1 MHTVPEG
8 IYNPITTMGV
18 SAMFTFQL
26 DDTKRQTLPA
36 PHCCNGSCRFF
47 QVLVHSHF
55 DLVSSIL
62 IQFAIRKVAQMAP
75 DMISSVA
82 ILCTLKEIGTQAAFL
97 FQVTWLIKT
106 F

>member
-1 MHTVPEG
+1 MWMNFDDYPG
-8 IYNPITTMGV
+8 
-18 SAMFTFQL
+18 FQP
-26 DDTKRQTLPA
+26 QTA
-36 PHCCNGSCRFF
+36 GAKTYTHSVV

-106 F
+106 FWKDGEMTSSDGF

>member
-1 MHTVPEG
+1 MDG
-8 IYNPITTMGV
+8 KFAN
-18 SAMFTFQL
+18 
-26 DDTKRQTLPA
+26 
-36 PHCCNGSCRFF
+36 
-47 QVLVHSHF
+47 QVDSFIWQPRVVKILFHSHF

-75 DMISSVA
+75 DMISTIA